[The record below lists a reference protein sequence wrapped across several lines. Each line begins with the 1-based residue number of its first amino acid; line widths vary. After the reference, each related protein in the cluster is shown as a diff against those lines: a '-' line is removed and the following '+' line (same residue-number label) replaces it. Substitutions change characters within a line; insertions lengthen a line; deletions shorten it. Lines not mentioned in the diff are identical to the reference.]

1 MSTTP
6 LHTHHGT
13 RWGPRTRLG
22 TWALSLT
29 GLALA
34 GTVALTIAFAAGLQS
49 ADSFTD
55 NWILTAV
62 GAAILVS
69 AAASAVTGVIATI
82 SHHDHSWSV
91 VSATG
96 TGVLLTALFLQ
107 QLSEGLGWLTG

>member
-13 RWGPRTRLG
+13 RWGPWTRLG
-22 TWALSLT
+22 AWAPSRM

-34 GTVALTIAFAAGLQS
+34 GTVALTIAFAAGLES

-55 NWILTAV
+55 NWILTVV

-69 AAASAVTGVIATI
+69 AAASSVTGLIATI
-82 SHHDHSWSV
+82 SHHD
-91 VSATG
+91 G
-96 TGVLLTALFLQ
+96 TAARSGDR
-107 QLSEGLGWLTG
+107 LGHAA